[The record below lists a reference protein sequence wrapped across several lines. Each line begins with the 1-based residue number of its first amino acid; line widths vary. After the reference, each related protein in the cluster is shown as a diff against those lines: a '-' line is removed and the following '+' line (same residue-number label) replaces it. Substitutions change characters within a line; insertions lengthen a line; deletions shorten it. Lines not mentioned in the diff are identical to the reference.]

1 MKTQS
6 IRPFSTSEIFH
17 AISDKKSLM
26 LFNLLGTEGGKSEVL
41 IARLEISRKEY
52 YSRMSRLVDLSIV
65 KRLGGEYKLTIFGR
79 LIYEAQ
85 LMLSKTVDSV
95 VGSKIVDG
103 MESRNE
109 LRFDEVEANVVTK

>member
-6 IRPFSTSEIFH
+6 IRPFSASEIFH

-41 IARLEISRKEY
+41 ITKLEISRKEY

-65 KRLGGEYKLTIFGR
+65 KRLDGEYNLTIFGR

-95 VGSKIVDG
+95 GGS
-103 MESRNE
+103 
-109 LRFDEVEANVVTK
+109 T